1 LSTTTVVSGRATSAT
16 PSLPLAIALAVA
28 PVAGVL
34 QSKALAPIALAA
46 LLGCVLLHRQRHG
59 AWPWPNGAA
68 ALVALGLFGWAAVT
82 ALWAPRPGLAAFTA
96 LQIGGF
102 VALGGAAAR
111 AVAAEDAAAR
121 ARLLLAASG
130 GLAAGLVLA
139 GLDYATGNAIRAL
152 VRGLREIPPSL
163 QFGLKP
169 AASAMALWLP
179 LLAAAPLPRWLRGL
193 GLAAGAAVLLA
204 LPGESARIAVV
215 VGGLAGLAAWAA
227 PRLAP
232 RALGAAL
239 AVVILAT
246 PMVLGP
252 VLARDVPAAGLPPSA
267 AHRLLIWD
275 FVGDR
280 IAERPWLGW
289 GMEAS
294 RSIPGHGGNPGPA
307 MRERFGLTGAHA
319 ETWVPRAELL
329 PLHPHNGPLQL
340 RLELGLPG
348 VLLAAALAW
357 LLGLAAARSAAPAV
371 ATAMLAAGSVTA
383 MLSFGAWQEWWVG
396 AELLALA
403 AAAAL
408 AQTPFKWNH
417 LNGVICSKKHKAR
430 AASVSQVE
438 RNPL

>member
-1 LSTTTVVSGRATSAT
+1 LSIAATAAGRAT
-16 PSLPLAIALAVA
+16 PSLPLAVALAVA

-46 LLGCVLLHRQRHG
+46 LLGCVLLHRQRYG
-59 AWPWPNGAA
+59 AWPWPQGGTVGAA
-68 ALVALGLFGWAAVT
+68 APVALALFGWAAVT
-82 ALWAPRPGLAAFTA
+82 ALWAPRPGSAAFTA

-102 VALGGAAAR
+102 VALGAAAAR
-111 AVAAEDAAAR
+111 AVAADDAAAR

-130 GLAAGLVLA
+130 GLAAGILLA
-139 GLDYATGNAIRAL
+139 GLDFATGNAIRAL
-152 VRGLREIPPSL
+152 VRGLREVPPTL

-179 LLAAAPLPRWLRGL
+179 LLAVAPLPRWLRGL
-193 GLAAGAAVLLA
+193 GLAGGAAVLLA
-204 LPGESARIAVV
+204 LPGESARIAVA
-215 VGGLAGLAAWAA
+215 VGGLAGAAAWAA

-246 PMVLGP
+246 PAALGP
-252 VLARDVPAAGLPPSA
+252 VLARGVPAAGIPPSA

-280 IAERPWLGW
+280 IADRPWLGW

-294 RSIPGHGGNPGPA
+294 RSIPGHHDTPSPA
-307 MRERFGLTGAHA
+307 VRERFGLTGAQA
-319 ETWVPRAELL
+319 EAGVPRAELL

-357 LLGLAAARSAAPAV
+357 LLGLAAARSAAPPV

-408 AQTPFKWNH
+408 ARPPSQRH
-417 LNGVICSKKHKAR
+417 AR
-430 AASVSQVE
+430 A
-438 RNPL
+438 